1 MRGRSHD
8 CSLFPPSGEHAGNAC
23 KFSARKHAA
32 EGDRS
37 QGCVH
42 IHVAVASWA
51 DAATNGNDD
60 DGNGNDENGGSGRNE
75 GDGNGGGSASVAYR
89 FSVED
94 NGPGIPRAAQ
104 TKIFRTYQQ
113 AGLQPGTGPSRC

>member
-1 MRGRSHD
+1 ML
-8 CSLFPPSGEHAGNAC
+8 SLSSFRRTTGNAC